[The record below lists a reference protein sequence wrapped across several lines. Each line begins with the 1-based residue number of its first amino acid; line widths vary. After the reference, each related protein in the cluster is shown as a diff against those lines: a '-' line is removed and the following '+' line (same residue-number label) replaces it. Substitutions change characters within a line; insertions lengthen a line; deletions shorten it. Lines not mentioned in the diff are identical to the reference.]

1 MPFINAK
8 RKTPTGETSPVSVAL
23 GRAKLYLSAKKV
35 RAL

>member
-23 GRAKLYLSAKKV
+23 GRTKIGFSVYKPISY
-35 RAL
+35 